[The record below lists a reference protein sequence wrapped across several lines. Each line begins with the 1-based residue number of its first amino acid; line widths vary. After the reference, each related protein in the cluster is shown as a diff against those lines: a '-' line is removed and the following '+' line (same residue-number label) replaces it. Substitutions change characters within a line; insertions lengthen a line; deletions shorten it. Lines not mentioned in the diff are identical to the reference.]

1 MKSIGISERT
11 HKEVISICK
20 SLEIRIGEFVHYS
33 AHYFKKTGIDPSK
46 PDSES
51 PYKVVKE
58 MERRIGQVISYIKT
72 HESDK
77 LNPLLEQLMM
87 LVRRSEIMLNDAP
100 KESSFKD
107 VLKRM
112 EEMMEADQKHH
123 LEQLKTQHKY
133 YKEQLEHLQKS
144 YEQTNA
150 NSIKKMDEVI
160 SRLDKMAATLNGLH
174 IK

>member
-1 MKSIGISERT
+1 MKSIGVSERT
-11 HKEVISICK
+11 HKEVRTVCK
-20 SLEIRIGEFVHYS
+20 NLEINIGEFVHYS
-33 AHYFKKTGIDPSK
+33 AIYFKRTGIDPSK

-58 MERRIGQVISYIKT
+58 LEKRMGQVIAYIKT

-87 LVRRSEIMLNDAP
+87 LVRRAELMLNDAP
-100 KESSFKD
+100 KETTFKT
-107 VLKRM
+107 VLSRM

-144 YEQTNA
+144 NEQTNT
-150 NSIKKMDEVI
+150 NIIKKMDEVI
-160 SRLDKMAATLNGLH
+160 KKLTR
-174 IK
+174 